1 MGQLIQYNY
10 DGVDKMK
17 NELIGIVTEARGEF
31 ALVRP
36 VSHTS
41 CDSAYCCQGEGVSKS
56 VIEMRNE
63 VNANEGDKVVF
74 EAKEV
79 GMIRVAFIVFILP
92 LVLAFLGA
100 VAGWYMSGKLAIN
113 AQIAAIFCGTIFFII
128 SIIIIKIYEKYVS
141 ENSRLKPIIIR
152 KI

>member
-1 MGQLIQYNY
+1 
-10 DGVDKMK
+10 MK
-17 NELIGIVTEARGEF
+17 NELIGIVTEARGEL

-56 VIEMRNE
+56 VIEVKNE
-63 VNANEGDKVVF
+63 VNANVGDKVIF

-92 LVLAFLGA
+92 LVLAVLGA
-100 VAGWYMSGKLAIN
+100 VAGWHISGTLGIN
-113 AQIAAIFCGTIFFII
+113 SQITAIFCGIIFFII
-128 SIIIIKIYEKYVS
+128 SLIIIKFYEKYVS